1 MPGLHSSSRLKP
13 KRRTISSAMRLSNY
27 PLDLLLRKRR
37 SLRRELLSHE
47 SLASTRIAILGGST
61 THELIEL
68 FELFLLDAGFQPTF
82 YESPYGQYYETA
94 VLHPKPLIDFGP
106 NIVYIHTC
114 SLNLQPPPLSSVEQD
129 LHSQLDAQLNHFHA
143 VWHSLRTN
151 LNCPIIQNNFETS
164 SLAVL
169 GNLDAV
175 TGVTR
180 LISELNRAFAA
191 EAASDPR
198 LILQDL
204 HSISARIGLDN
215 WFNPERWFS
224 FRLANTV

>member
-1 MPGLHSSSRLKP
+1 MPLRPIHISQRISHNFHGGQHSTWLASILP
-13 KRRTISSAMRLSNY
+13 TGKRRTISSAMRLSNY

-47 SLASTRIAILGGST
+47 SLASIRIAILGGST

-114 SLNLQPPPLSSVEQD
+114 SLNLQPPPL
-129 LHSQLDAQLNHFHA
+129 
-143 VWHSLRTN
+143 
-151 LNCPIIQNNFETS
+151 
-164 SLAVL
+164 
-169 GNLDAV
+169 
-175 TGVTR
+175 
-180 LISELNRAFAA
+180 
-191 EAASDPR
+191 
-198 LILQDL
+198 
-204 HSISARIGLDN
+204 
-215 WFNPERWFS
+215 
-224 FRLANTV
+224 